1 VDEVG
6 AKALTQRIAQDTAT
20 YGDVIAR
27 NKIRID

>member
-1 VDEVG
+1 MML
-6 AKALTQRIAQDTAT
+6 AKALTQHIAQDTAT

>member
-1 VDEVG
+1 VDDRT
-6 AKALTQRIAQDTAT
+6 LTQRIAQDTAT